1 MDSEFKNKF
10 ISNFKKRIM
19 FPVVISIL
27 LSLLVKVVTVETA
40 DLIVRVIGI
49 VLGCFV
55 LYGLF
60 CAYLSGKK
68 EKQVKIK
75 KPRRVKEKPAKKVI
89 VEQPH
94 VEQSAVELVSVETP
108 VVEQPV
114 VEEVNVKKEI
124 KAPMPK
130 LKIKLPK
137 PKMDKDISNPKASVD
152 LIRKA
157 QMDMDII
164 KRKMPK
170 FSESSKPDFDIG
182 STKVDFDTDDLNKKV
197 KMAKKQESITDID
210 SCRLFDIAKHP
221 ETITP
226 QELKL
231 ITENQDI
238 KSRYEVFLK
247 KISDTFDK
255 NKNLYY
261 LKRL

>member
-1 MDSEFKNKF
+1 M
-10 ISNFKKRIM
+10 
-19 FPVVISIL
+19 
-27 LSLLVKVVTVETA
+27 
-40 DLIVRVIGI
+40 
-49 VLGCFV
+49 
-55 LYGLF
+55 
-60 CAYLSGKK
+60 
-68 EKQVKIK
+68 IK
-75 KPRRVKEKPAKKVI
+75 TEYRLEY
-89 VEQPH
+89 H
-94 VEQSAVELVSVETP
+94 QSA
-108 VVEQPV
+108 
-114 VEEVNVKKEI
+114 EEVNVKKEI
-124 KAPMPK
+124 KVPMPK

-137 PKMDKDISNPKASVD
+137 PKMDKDISNPKQSVD

-164 KRKMPK
+164 KRKIPK
-170 FSESSKPDFDIG
+170 FSESSKPEFDIG
-182 STKVDFDTDDLNKKV
+182 STKMDFDTDDLNKKV
-197 KMAKKQESITDID
+197 KMPKKQEVITDID

-247 KISDTFDK
+247 KISDNFDK